1 MKEVHQI
8 IEQLSPADAKSI
20 LQALAASDETLAA
33 RITAM
38 ALARLRPVDVEE
50 VAAALYDELEA
61 LEVEEVWDRAG
72 RTRHGYVEPSEAAD
86 QLVKA
91 ALAPF
96 LQDLA
101 RYQTLGL
108 RAEAN
113 RMCEGLLLGF
123 YQFQHESTSK
133 FKNWA
138 PDAPINFAEA
148 VVDAWKAGSPTKSD
162 IKALKAFVTAEL
174 GGWGA
179 NLL

>member
-38 ALARLRPVDVEE
+38 ALARLRPVDVEGG
-50 VAAALYDELEA
+50 AAALYDGLEA

-72 RTRHGYVEPSEAAD
+72 RSRLGYVAASEAGA

-91 ALAPF
+91 AVGACVQGF
-96 LQDLA
+96 A

-138 PDAPINFAEA
+138 PDAPIIFAEA

>member
-1 MKEVHQI
+1 MKEVQQI
-8 IEQLSPADAKSI
+8 IERLSPTDASSI
-20 LQALAASDETLAA
+20 LQVLAASDEALAA

-38 ALARLRPVDVEE
+38 ALARLSPVDVEE

-61 LEVEEVWDRAG
+61 LKVEEVWDRTG
-72 RTRHGYVEPSEAAD
+72 RTRDGYVEPSEAAD
-86 QLVKA
+86 QLVEA

-138 PDAPINFAEA
+138 PDAPIIFAEA
-148 VVDAWKAGSPTKSD
+148 VVDAWKVGSPTKSD
-162 IKALKAFVTAEL
+162 IKALKAFVSEEL

-179 NLL
+179 DLL